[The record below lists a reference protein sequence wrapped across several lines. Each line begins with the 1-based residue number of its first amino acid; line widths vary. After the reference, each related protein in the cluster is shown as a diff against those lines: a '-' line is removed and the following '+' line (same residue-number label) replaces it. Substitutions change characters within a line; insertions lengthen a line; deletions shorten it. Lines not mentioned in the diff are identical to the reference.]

1 MTKQHR
7 KQATTISRE
16 DLYRQMWQ
24 TPASRLCAQYGI
36 SGRGLKKIC
45 DRLNVPS
52 PPRGYWARLA
62 AGKRIKQTPLPDAA
76 PGAVLKVTITPSIS
90 ETPAAPALDTE
101 TSEKLQAARAAAA
114 DISVPA
120 KLSRPH
126 PAIAAW
132 IGRHQ
137 REITHDRTVWGR
149 TLTEPFTKLERRQQ
163 RILSTLF
170 KTAEKL
176 GYKVKG
182 EPPYKMSL
190 ETGRN
195 TVAFRLR
202 ERIKQVRRRLTPEEK
217 TKRYYSDQEWTQE
230 RFATNELILSI
241 DTWIGRGL
249 PREWR
254 DGEQSLEQQIP
265 DVVAVLAVVGP
276 ILEEWRLQTEAAER
290 HRREEEM
297 RRYEEKQKRDRDR
310 NRWRRFIEF
319 AQAWREAQL
328 AGDFIKALEDKSA
341 DPDAVY
347 DGRSAADWLAW
358 ARDRRSAFDP
368 ARFEI
373 GDLWS
378 DIGRVTAW
386 GDFNSS

>member
-1 MTKQHR
+1 MSEQHR
-7 KQATTISRE
+7 KQPTSISRE

-24 TPASRLCAQYGI
+24 TPASRLCTQYGI
-36 SGRGLKKIC
+36 TGRGLKKIC

-101 TSEKLQAARAAAA
+101 TTEKLQAARAAAA
-114 DISVPA
+114 EITVPA

-137 REITHDRTVWGR
+137 REIAHDRTVWGR

-163 RILSTLF
+163 PILSTLF
-170 KTAEKL
+170 KAAEKL

-195 TVAFRLR
+195 TIAFRLR

-217 TKRYYSDQEWTQE
+217 TQRYYSDQEWTQE
-230 RFATNELILSI
+230 RFTTGELVLSI

-249 PREWR
+249 PRQWR

-276 ILEEWRLQTEAAER
+276 ILEEWRLQAEAAER
-290 HRREEEM
+290 RRREEM
-297 RRYEEKQKRDRDR
+297 RRYEEKQKRDQDS

-319 AQAWREAQL
+319 AEAWREAQL
-328 AGDFIKALEDKSA
+328 AGDFIKVIGQQSTDREVL
-341 DPDAVY
+341 Y
-347 DGRSAADWLAW
+347 DGKSAADWLAW
-358 ARDRRSAFDP
+358 AQERRNALDP
-368 ARFEI
+368 SCFEI
-373 GDLWS
+373 GDLWA
-378 DIGRVTAW
+378 DLACVTAW
-386 GDFNSS
+386 EYRDGRQ